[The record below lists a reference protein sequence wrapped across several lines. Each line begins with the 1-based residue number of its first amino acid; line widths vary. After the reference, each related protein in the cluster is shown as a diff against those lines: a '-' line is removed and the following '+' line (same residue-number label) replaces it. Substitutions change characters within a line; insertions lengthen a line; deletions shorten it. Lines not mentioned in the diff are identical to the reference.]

1 MPSHCALMRLTLY
14 VYIAT
19 DQCPTCTHLDAH
31 ARVITQVHTASVYAY
46 QCSPSRTSGTPKI
59 SVPKLQFKLSK
70 FIDVFESYF
79 QG

>member
-31 ARVITQVHTASVYAY
+31 VITQVHTASVYDTSE
-46 QCSPSRTSGTPKI
+46 SPSRTSGTPKI